1 MAAIDYEDV
10 LEVDSKTF
18 SLLGFCTRIVA
29 KPTVLFPI
37 PIKVTRCP
45 YGSSSNVGTSEHEG
59 ILKVDF
65 QMSHELGLRTRV
77 VTSLPYIFQSLLKLF
92 QCRRSFQSNV
102 GTIDPGGIFEVYL
115 KELCILGVCTPIML
129 CYRTFFQSLWKLLD
143 IPIVSERTSDRL
155 IMKMSSKWTPKC
167 PLYLGFAL
175 V

>member
-1 MAAIDYEDV
+1 M
-10 LEVDSKTF
+10 S
-18 SLLGFCTRIVA
+18 SLLGICTRIVA
-29 KPTVLFPI
+29 MPTVHFPI
-37 PIKVTRCP
+37 PIKVIRCP

-59 ILKVDF
+59 ILKVDV
-65 QMSHELGLRTRV
+65 QMLYELGLRTRV
-77 VTSLPYIFQSLLKLF
+77 VTSLPYIFQSLLMLL
-92 QCRRSFQSNV
+92 QCRRSSQSNV

-115 KELCILGVCTPIML
+115 KKLCILGVCTPMML

-143 IPIVSERTSDRL
+143 IPINSERRWQRL